1 MSHPQ
6 FLLAPLPCCT
16 ITLMEENN
24 TPYQQPT
31 AEPPQPGAIIA
42 PPNSQVNET
51 SAPVAAPTAVAPAQ
65 PVTPLEPVA
74 PVAPQPPA
82 PVFEAETPQ
91 AAPSSAAPASTIAWT
106 ASEYIAHHKSPGWY
120 VTLGVSAL
128 IGTFLVWL
136 LTKDKISASVVLF
149 GAIVFGVYA
158 GRQPRQ
164 LEYCLDES
172 GLTIGS
178 KFYAYD
184 TFRSFS
190 VVAEGAFSSIVFM
203 PLKRFATAV
212 SIYYAPQDEAAIV
225 ELLAVRLPSEDRGK
239 DPIDR
244 LMSRVR
250 F

>member
-1 MSHPQ
+1 MD
-6 FLLAPLPCCT
+6 
-16 ITLMEENN
+16 ENN
-24 TPYQQPT
+24 PTYQQPT
-31 AEPPQPGAIIA
+31 TEPPQPGAIIA
-42 PPNSQVNET
+42 SPNSQPNET
-51 SAPVAAPTAVAPAQ
+51 PALVAAPTSATPSQ
-65 PVTPLEPVA
+65 PVMPPV
-74 PVAPQPPA
+74 PVSPQPTT
-82 PVFEAETPQ
+82 PVFEAETPGV
-91 AAPSSAAPASTIAWT
+91 APSSVAPTSTIAWT
-106 ASEYIAHHKSPGWY
+106 ASEYIAHHKSSGWY
-120 VTLGVSAL
+120 ATLGGSAL
-128 IGTFLVWL
+128 VGTFLVWL
-136 LTKDKISASVVLF
+136 ITKDKISAAVVLF
-149 GAIVFGVYA
+149 GALVFGIYA

-164 LEYCLDES
+164 LEYCLDGS

-244 LMSRVR
+244 LMSRIR